1 VQDAWKK
8 KKNGRICGNGKRIK
22 SRMGINGIK
31 E

>member
-1 VQDAWKK
+1 MCGKK

>member
-1 VQDAWKK
+1 MRGKKK

>member
-1 VQDAWKK
+1 MRRKK

-22 SRMGINGIK
+22 SRMGINVIK